1 MFDQE
6 FVKQFAGLGSDAVMA
21 EVPGPRIASHYMDN
35 EHAGKCNEISTE
47 AIRDHAPTNDVNGL
61 RCHVEYRGGVGRVS
75 LVVAA
80 VRVPT
85 GRECDQDRSPAV
97 VSMTTRRRRPW

>member
-6 FVKQFAGLGSDAVMA
+6 FVKQFAELGSNAIMA
-21 EVPGPRIASHYMDN
+21 KVPGPRIASHYMDN

-85 GRECDQDRSPAV
+85 GREFDHDRFHAV

>member
-6 FVKQFAGLGSDAVMA
+6 FVKQFAELGSNAIMA
-21 EVPGPRIASHYMDN
+21 KVPGPRIASHYMDN
-35 EHAGKCNEISTE
+35 EHAGKCNEISTK

-61 RCHVEYRGGVGRVS
+61 RCHVEYRGRVGRMS

-80 VRVPT
+80 TWVSA
-85 GRECDQDRSPAV
+85 GREFDHDGFQTAASRNAV
-97 VSMTTRRRRPW
+97 RRRPW